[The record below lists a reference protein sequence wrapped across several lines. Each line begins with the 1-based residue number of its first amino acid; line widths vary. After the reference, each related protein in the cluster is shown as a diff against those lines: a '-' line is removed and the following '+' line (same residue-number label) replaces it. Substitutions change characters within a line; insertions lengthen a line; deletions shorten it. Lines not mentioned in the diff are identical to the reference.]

1 MSSLPRRRLEE
12 DAECRRLQE
21 SVSVLVGPSSRHTR
35 EEIRR
40 LVKSWGVKTTRAT
53 RTLPQQREALW
64 AHLVQ
69 VGRSLHR
76 GPPAVRGLIRVGP
89 QRVQQVL
96 NGLRDGRTRGMR
108 LPHAGVSFTSSAKEV
123 CLCFLWRKLWS
134 EQCGEAGEEAAVKD
148 ASVEGQG
155 SFLLRCARSC
165 GRTALKTWPRGDAS

>member
-1 MSSLPRRRLEE
+1 MLFVIATRSSLLSGSKAQPAPHPITSVGTRHLGITYIVDGVRRLG
-12 DAECRRLQE
+12 AA
-21 SVSVLVGPSSRHTR
+21 
-35 EEIRR
+35 
-40 LVKSWGVKTTRAT
+40 AT
-53 RTLPQQREALW
+53 
-64 AHLVQ
+64 VQ

-76 GPPAVRGLIRVGP
+76 GPPAVRGLIRVGS